1 MIKRKVTS
9 LVSRRCATLLGVG
22 PMSRHCVDAAV
33 SLARE
38 HNTLLMLIASRRQI
52 DSDAF
57 GGGYVNRWTTDAF
70 GRYVAEQDKRGNVL
84 MCRDH
89 GGPWQNNKEVEGNLG
104 LRSAMESAKMSFLS
118 DIEAGFDVIHIDT
131 SLDPH
136 GLVNVD
142 LALERLF
149 ELYDF
154 CWINAQRLR
163 RDIAFEVGTEEQS
176 GSTNSPEELEYTL
189 NQIHRFCQDNG
200 LPKPLF
206 VVVQTGTRV
215 MEMRNVGTFDS
226 PIRVQHELPS
236 EIQVPKMIE
245 ICNRY
250 QILMKEHN
258 CDYLSDHALQWHPR
272 LGIHAANVAPEFG
285 VAETQ
290 ALVKTLRDHGC
301 KPLAERFLEI
311 AFSSQ
316 KWLKWM
322 LSGTNASDV
331 ERAIIAGH
339 YVFSDDEVI
348 SIKDKAKGLL
358 KPKGI
363 DLDAVLIDAVRS
375 SILRY
380 MRAFRLVTA

>member
-1 MIKRKVTS
+1 MIKRRINS
-9 LVSRRCATLLGVG
+9 LVARRRATLLGVG
-22 PMSRHCVDAAV
+22 PMSQHCVDAAI

-52 DSDAF
+52 DSGAF

-70 GRYVAEQDKRGNVL
+70 GHYVAKHDKRGNVL
-84 MCRDH
+84 LCRDH
-89 GGPWQNNKEVEGNLG
+89 GGPWQNTKEVQSELG
-104 LRSAMESAKMSFLS
+104 LRSAMESSKRSFLA

-131 SLDPH
+131 SVDPH
-136 GLVNVD
+136 GVVD
-142 LALERLF
+142 VDSALERLY

-154 CWINAQRLR
+154 CWSNAQRLG

-176 GSTNSPEELEYTL
+176 GSTNSQEELEYTL
-189 NQIHRFCQDNG
+189 DKIHRFCLDQG

-215 MEMRNVGTFDS
+215 MEMRNVGSFDS
-226 PIRVQHELPS
+226 PIRVPGELPS
-236 EIQVPKMIE
+236 EIQVPKMVE

-272 LGIHAANVAPEFG
+272 LGIHAANVATEFG

-290 ALVKTLRDHGC
+290 ALVNTLRGHGC
-301 KPLAERFLEI
+301 KDLADRFLET
-311 AFSSQ
+311 AFASR

-322 LSGTNASDV
+322 LPDTKASD
-331 ERAIIAGH
+331 EDRAMIAGH
-339 YVFSDDEVI
+339 YVFSDDEVTE
-348 SIKDKAKGLL
+348 IKGQAKEVLLAKG
-358 KPKGI
+358 I
-363 DLDAVLIDAVRS
+363 NLDAVLTGAVKGA
-375 SILRY
+375 ILRY
-380 MRAFRLVTA
+380 MRAFRLTAI